1 MVLIFSFHLST
12 TRSRFETVCDILHE
26 CDKSFECSYSYEQTL
41 LRMHDSL
48 AGVNVTS
55 HVDIS
60 QLMKFTTLL
69 FMKLLNEF
77 HTTNLLTVT
86 SSNVPVNLNITE
98 HFFVSLWSMILYK
111 QMNMPLG
118 QQLLQS
124 GN

>member
-1 MVLIFSFHLST
+1 
-12 TRSRFETVCDILHE
+12 
-26 CDKSFECSYSYEQTL
+26 
-41 LRMHDSL
+41 MHDSL

-69 FMKLLNEF
+69 FMQLLNEF

>member
-1 MVLIFSFHLST
+1 
-12 TRSRFETVCDILHE
+12 
-26 CDKSFECSYSYEQTL
+26 
-41 LRMHDSL
+41 MHDSL